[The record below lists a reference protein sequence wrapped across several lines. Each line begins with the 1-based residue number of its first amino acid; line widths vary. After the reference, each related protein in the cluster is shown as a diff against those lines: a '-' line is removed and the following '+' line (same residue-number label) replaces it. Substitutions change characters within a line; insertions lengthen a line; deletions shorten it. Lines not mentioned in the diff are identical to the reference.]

1 MTDRPDTSAPIP
13 EDRIPA
19 AVFAITCGALGY
31 PRGTTPPPPVSAF
44 AAAMRAAVEA
54 MLAAPADN
62 RGNAPGDPLRKA
74 PAGALFSAVAS
85 LARLGLLPG
94 TPATPSTGY
103 LYAQNNV
110 LTGRPSP
117 LGRVR
122 MAHEAGADVETIPVG
137 RTCVLEMG
145 QDGLVATF
153 KRDPDNVPRKWEELR
168 GVVVSVT
175 SHASGAL
182 KMHWVSAGEIGD
194 RRARSRQPNGGAWA
208 SDPITMARTKAL
220 HIVGDR
226 GGFPQAPIP
235 IPGLREWQA
244 AQAGALLTPAPQLA
258 APATPPARALPA
270 PAEPTADTPAAPPTP
285 DAPPA
290 APKPPEAAPADAP
303 DPTPADDAPPAQ
315 DTPSA
320 PQGGDAEAQ
329 VAPAVP
335 TWGDVGEAVMTAAA
349 TARPSRATDIDDL
362 HAAAAGAIVEARHSS
377 AFKGRTLTPAAA
389 LDPKALDRLTAMAIA
404 RLDAM

>member
-145 QDGLVATF
+145 QDGLIAAF

-270 PAEPTADTPAAPPTP
+270 PAEPTADAPAASVTPTA
-285 DAPPA
+285 DTPPA
-290 APKPPEAAPADAP
+290 APQAPEAAPADAP
-303 DPTPADDAPPAQ
+303 DPTPADDASPAQ
-315 DTPSA
+315 GAPSA
-320 PQGGDAEAQ
+320 PQGGDTEAQ
-329 VAPAVP
+329 VAP
-335 TWGDVGEAVMTAAA
+335 TWQDVEQAICARVEIARTGAHPEDVG
-349 TARPSRATDIDDL
+349 
-362 HAAAAGAIVEARHSS
+362 AAAAGAIREAQT
-377 AFKGRTLTPAAA
+377 AANAKGRTLTPAAA
-389 LDPKALDRLTAMAIA
+389 LDPKALDRLTAMAVA